1 MLVGKKNWPQAEYL
15 TDADESQ
22 SLIEQQVTED
32 RDARLAARKSLVRR
46 LTERLRASNGRD
58 T

>member
-1 MLVGKKNWPQAEYL
+1 MLVSKKDWPQAGYL
-15 TDADESQ
+15 TDADEPR
-22 SLIEQQVTED
+22 SLIAQQITED
-32 RDARLAARKSLVRR
+32 RDARLAARKSLLRR

>member
-1 MLVGKKNWPQAEYL
+1 MLVSKRDWPQAEYL

-22 SLIEQQVTED
+22 SLIGQQVTED
-32 RDARLAARKSLVRR
+32 RDARLAARKSLLRR
-46 LTERLRASNGRD
+46 LTERLRAGNGRD